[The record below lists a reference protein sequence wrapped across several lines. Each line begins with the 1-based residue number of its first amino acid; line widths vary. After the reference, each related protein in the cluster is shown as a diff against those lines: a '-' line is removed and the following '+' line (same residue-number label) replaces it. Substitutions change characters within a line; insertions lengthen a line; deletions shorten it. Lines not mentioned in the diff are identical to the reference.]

1 MLRAFGSPGL
11 YLQGPGAL
19 SRLGEVCGRFAPDP
33 RRNAFAVID
42 PVAADSIGAEVSAA
56 LPGVTLSRFGGE
68 CSAAEIDR
76 QTAAAARI
84 GSGAGAGVILG
95 IGGGKAI
102 DVAKGVQIATG
113 LPLVVVPTI
122 ASTDAPTS
130 RLCVVYTPEHAPDEV
145 RMMAANPAV
154 VLVDTAVLARAPARF
169 FAAGVGDALSKKFEA
184 GSCAAARGLN
194 FHGHAPPALAL
205 QLAEACHATLLAEAE
220 PALAAVRRQTPD
232 ASFERVI
239 EATVLLSGLA
249 FESGGLS
256 VPHALIRGLA
266 QVPELSGALHG
277 EQVAYG
283 LIVHLILAGEAA
295 HLDRLAPLYTALG
308 LPRSLADMGL
318 TGDAAAAIPQIAA
331 TSLARAPY
339 SRNFASEITQPR
351 LEAALTEAEARF
363 GRAR

>member
-19 SRLGEVCGRFAPDP
+19 SRLGEVCGRLGSD
-33 RRNAFAVID
+33 AFAVID
-42 PVAADSIGAEVSAA
+42 PVAARSIGAEVTVA
-56 LPGVTLSRFGGE
+56 LPGVSLSRFGGE

-76 QTAAAARI
+76 QTRAAARV
-84 GSGAGAGVILG
+84 GAGVILG

-113 LPLVVVPTI
+113 RPLVVVPTI

-130 RLCVVYTPEHAPDEV
+130 RLCVVYTPEHAPEEV
-145 RMMAANPAV
+145 RMMATNPAV

-184 GSCAAARGLN
+184 GSCAAAGGLN

-266 QVPELSGALHG
+266 AVPELSGALHG

-283 LIVHLILAGEAA
+283 LVVHLILAGEAA
-295 HLDRLAPLYTALG
+295 HLDRLAPLYTALE
-308 LPRSLADMGL
+308 LPRSLSDMGL
-318 TGDAAAAIPQIAA
+318 TGDAAAVIPQIAA

-339 SRNFASEITQPR
+339 SRNFASEITQAR

>member
-1 MLRAFGSPGL
+1 MMLCAFGSPGL

-19 SRLGEVCGRFAPDP
+19 SRLAEVCGRPGSD
-33 RRNAFAVID
+33 AFAVID
-42 PVAADSIGAEVSAA
+42 PVAAESIAAEISAA
-56 LPGVTLSRFGGE
+56 LPGVTLSRFSGE
-68 CSAAEIDR
+68 CTAAEIDR
-76 QTAAAARI
+76 QTEAAARVCA
-84 GSGAGAGVILG
+84 GSAKVILG

-113 LPLVVVPTI
+113 RPLVVVPTI

-130 RLCVVYTPEHAPDEV
+130 RLCVVYTPEHAPDAV
-145 RMMAANPAV
+145 RMMAANPTV

-169 FAAGVGDALSKKFEA
+169 FVAGVGDALSKKFEA
-184 GSCAAARGLN
+184 GQCAAAGGLN
-194 FHGHAPPALAL
+194 FFGHAPPALAL
-205 QLAEACHATLLAEAE
+205 QLAEACHATLLADAEA
-220 PALAAVRRQTPD
+220 ALAAVRRQTPD
-232 ASFERVI
+232 ASFERAI
-239 EATVLLSGLA
+239 EATILLSGLA

-266 QVPELSGALHG
+266 AVPALAGALHG

-283 LIVHLILAGEAA
+283 LIVHLILAGDEAY
-295 HLDRLAPLYTALG
+295 LDRLLPLYRALG
-308 LPRSLADMGL
+308 LPRSLSDMGL
-318 TGDAAAAIPQIAA
+318 AGDAAAAIPQIAA

-339 SRNFASEITQPR
+339 IRNFASEITQAR